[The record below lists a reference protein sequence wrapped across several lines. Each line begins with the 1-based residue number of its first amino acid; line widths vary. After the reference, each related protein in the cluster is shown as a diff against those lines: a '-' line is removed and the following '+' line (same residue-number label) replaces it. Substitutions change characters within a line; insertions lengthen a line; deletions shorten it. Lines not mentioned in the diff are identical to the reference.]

1 MEGEERLQVEL
12 MLRRKSSVV
21 VRGLCLDCLFFGNL
35 AFATCNLSGY
45 LLHGLY
51 FYQDFPT
58 ALLRRS
64 PEYGSSVF
72 DLLFWFFFYSE
83 SFLVRFPSWN
93 LFLIPPVERQFIS
106 IHFNSITHS
115 TSNPIFPIC

>member
-72 DLLFWFFFYSE
+72 DLLFLVFFLQRVFSCSV
-83 SFLVRFPSWN
+83 SFVE
-93 LFLIPPVERQFIS
+93 LIFDSPCRKA
-106 IHFNSITHS
+106 IHFNSFQFNHS
-115 TSNPIFPIC
+115 LYK